1 MARDGV
7 IDTVSVLIEFLDEV
21 RSADVDPHGGGDLAG
36 LSSLFAAAR

>member
-21 RSADVDPHGGGDLAG
+21 RSADADPHGGGAAG
-36 LSSLFAAAR
+36 RGWALSRAQ